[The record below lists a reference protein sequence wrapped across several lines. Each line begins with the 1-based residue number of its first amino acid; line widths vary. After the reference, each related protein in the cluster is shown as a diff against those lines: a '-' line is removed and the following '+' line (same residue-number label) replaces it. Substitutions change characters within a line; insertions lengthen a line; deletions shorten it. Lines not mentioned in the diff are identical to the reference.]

1 MTQFSVMKEGHI
13 FTDEVI
19 GDDYHQVLKAQ
30 IQNLPSDITKIIHH
44 ISSPGGSVYGGYK
57 GYHVLKATGKPI
69 KSIIEGEAQ
78 SMATFVALAGEEIVI
93 LSPSIVMI
101 HNPSQGIRGDADM
114 LQGGAEELR
123 KIENEMAQA
132 YADRMKISV
141 DEVKVMMKKETRW
154 DAKEA
159 VSAGFA
165 NALVSERMREE
176 EYQKLKAVA
185 FGKKMEGKDISQLI
199 EDGFSK
205 IEGLFKKKA
214 TAESPKALDVPMKDG
229 KVLVIQTE
237 DGDLMGKAATVD
249 GAPAPDGSHELADGR
264 VIVTVGGLV
273 TEVKEAETE
282 AQRLAKENEALK
294 AQVAQ
299 INAAKAATEA
309 AKVAAETQASE
320 TATMLATVKE
330 EVQKVKSQILGDPNG
345 PNTGLEPNRFPTAMN
360 KTTPDKMAIM
370 ATRSWMADNMPHMER
385 HYKNGKFSD
394 GTDFLSYRSEGP
406 NAVSILETQFS
417 YTWNG
422 LLSLDLFFKPTL
434 SSPALSDL
442 ATIDTGAKDK
452 KRYHFAPT
460 FSNVLKPYTGCDQA
474 VTGSSFVI
482 TDKLIQ
488 LKPFQMYEG
497 FCKDDFTDQL
507 TGSFNVLAQEWLKSG
522 NESFDPAGT
531 PIDRI
536 IIEGL
541 KDALRRDVFRRVSFA
556 DISSSSANYNQ
567 FDGYWPNLI
576 DQSGASN
583 YCVYRYGAALGTGT
597 LASGTANTY
606 FQGLYE
612 NSSLLLK
619 EQGID
624 MDKAKFM
631 VTRSIWENYYTY
643 LVGVGAVTEQ
653 AYSDYKKGLKT
664 LEYRGIPVIPVTIW
678 DSFLAEPTNPL
689 FAITRHL
696 ISFTMKENHVI
707 GIENTPD
714 LDKIDS
720 WFEKKDNKRYYR
732 SNMTMGFLG
741 ALHCDLT
748 SISY

>member
-1 MTQFSVMKEGHI
+1 MKEGHI
-13 FTDEVI
+13 FTDDVI
-19 GDDYHQVLKAQ
+19 GDDYHQVLKSQ
-30 IQNLPSDITKIIHH
+30 IQNLPSDVSKIVHH

-69 KSIIEGEAQ
+69 KTIIEGEAQ

-93 LSPSIVMI
+93 LSPSIWMI

-123 KIENEMAQA
+123 KIEDEMAEA
-132 YADRMKISV
+132 YSRRTGKPV
-141 DEVKVMMKKETRW
+141 DQIKQMMKQETRM

-159 VSAGFA
+159 VSFGFA
-165 NALVSERMREE
+165 DSMVNERMKED

-185 FGKKMEGKDISQLI
+185 FGKQMEGNDIVKTI
-199 EDGFSK
+199 EEGFSK
-205 IEGLFKKKA
+205 LEGLFKKKVV
-214 TAESPKALDVPMKDG
+214 AESPKMMDFPLKNG
-229 KVLVIQTE
+229 KVVVVQTE
-237 DGDLMGKAATVD
+237 DGDLLNKPATVD

-264 VIVTVGGLV
+264 MIVTVGGMV
-273 TEVKEAETE
+273 TEVKEVETE

-294 AQVAQ
+294 AQVAE

-309 AKVAAETQASE
+309 AKVAAETQATE
-320 TATMLATVKE
+320 TATMLASVQE
-330 EVQKVKSQILGDPNG
+330 EVKKVKTQILGDASA
-345 PNTGLEPNRFPTAMN
+345 PNTGEEANRFPTAMS
-360 KTTPDKMAIM
+360 KTSPDKLSIM

-385 HYKNGKFSD
+385 NYKNGKFSD
-394 GTDFLSYRSEGP
+394 GTDFMSYRSGGP
-406 NAVSILETQFS
+406 NAVSILETQFP

-422 LLSLDLFFKPTL
+422 VLSLDLFFKPTL

-442 ATIDTGAKDK
+442 ATIDLGSKDK

-460 FSNVLKPYTGCDQA
+460 FSNVLKPYTGCDQP
-474 VTGSSFVI
+474 VTGSSFNI
-482 TDKLIQ
+482 TDKSIQ

-507 TGSFNVLAQEWLKSG
+507 SGSFNVLAQEWLKSG

-531 PIDRI
+531 PIDRLI
-536 IIEGL
+536 IDGL
-541 KDALRRDVFRRVSFA
+541 KDALRRDVFRRISFA
-556 DISSSSANYNQ
+556 DTGSSSANYNQ
-567 FDGYWPNLI
+567 INGYWSNLI

-583 YCVYRYGAALGTGT
+583 YCVYRYGSALGTGA
-597 LASGTANTY
+597 LSAGQANTY

-619 EQGID
+619 EQGIQ
-624 MDKAKFM
+624 MEKAKFM
-631 VTRSIWENYYTY
+631 VTNSVWENYYAY

-653 AYSDYKKGLKT
+653 AYSDYKKGLKVLT
-664 LEYRGIPVIPVTIW
+664 YRGIPVEQVPIW
-678 DSFLAEPTNPL
+678 DSFLAESTNPL
-689 FAITRHL
+689 FGITKHL

-707 GIENTPD
+707 GIENTSD